1 MQGVVRNSGS
11 WFVAPSGRVC
21 SSICSKNSNR
31 MQTSHS
37 TTTTT
42 TKKHQFWPNETKIT
56 ERKHCL
62 FVSVPIYLKPCA
74 SPRARWVS
82 KICIHF
88 HQAHNSCEKDSSE
101 TVHVPVVIHNTSTFS
116 CYQHF
121 VSGSQ
126 IGTRKYV
133 CVVQYFVLS
142 PVSVMCARCIAYKQ
156 TFTVKWRQVLCR
168 LKTFFSITGLWFY
181 PSFKTIISRK

>member
-1 MQGVVRNSGS
+1 MQGIVRNSGS

-21 SSICSKNSNR
+21 SSICSKNSYR

-42 TKKHQFWPNETKIT
+42 QKHQFWQNKTKNT

-62 FVSVPIYLKPCA
+62 FVSVPFYPKPCG
-74 SPRARWVS
+74 SPRTWWVS

-88 HQAHNSCEKDSSE
+88 HQAHTQLCKRQFRNSSCTCGEY
-101 TVHVPVVIHNTSTFS
+101 NTSTFS
-116 CYQHF
+116 CYQYF

-126 IGTRKYV
+126 IGTRKSV

-142 PVSVMCARCIAYKQ
+142 VSVLCARSIAYKQ

-168 LKTFFSITGLWFY
+168 IKTFFSLTDLWFH
-181 PSFKTIISRK
+181 PSFKKIISRK